1 MNSENCSNHLYVYL
15 CRMLCFFGAQL
26 PDCIAIYTKTI
37 YMISFLVFVRR
48 PTLNVVKI
56 TVVFVF
62 LDFVRSKKN

>member
-1 MNSENCSNHLYVYL
+1 
-15 CRMLCFFGAQL
+15 MLCFFGAQL